1 MFLPPAKKA
10 KLSSAAPSTPITQDN
25 GIRCSDDEDDNLDTD
40 TKLAIIS
47 SLFPLVAHEELLEV
61 LVTAE
66 GSLETA
72 QKILGGSS
80 TPQISKRGTSS
91 GAQASLPSYL
101 PATASSSSTSN
112 DISSISSLLP
122 KPQKGKPLLLFKP
135 EHVAALTPCTLVTS
149 FLPGEV
155 ANELLLE
162 LVREAQGFA
171 RKGSREVRFVLWGR
185 EVWSKHTA
193 ALYVREEGKDEE
205 EGGYRE
211 EDVWYT
217 YNGMKEHK
225 KRVFTERMEK
235 VTELVE
241 EKSNTESS
249 SKTPPIPLEMG
260 RKKYESPHPW
270 KTNAAIV
277 NCYDGGAESVGWH
290 ADQVT
295 YLGPM
300 TTIAS
305 VSLGVGKEFGLK
317 RQCAAEDDGEG
328 VVKVWLPHNSLL
340 IMEAGTQ
347 EEWKHCIYPASA
359 VSTHPLSG
367 SKRINITYRYYR
379 PSLVPKYLPRCR
391 CNPEPLPGV
400 LKAVMDR
407 KSGNYGRYFWS
418 CQGAYQGRGEAGEGC
433 GWFEWAEWDED
444 GEVKG
449 WRERRREQQEKRE
462 GTERERERES
472 ERERRRRGKGDRT
485 ESMECE
491 TTRAEWKQR

>member
-1 MFLPPAKKA
+1 MSSPPAKKP
-10 KLSSAAPSTPITQDN
+10 KLSLPPPPATDRGES
-25 GIRCSDDEDDNLDTD
+25 DDNLDTD
-40 TKLAIIS
+40 TKLAILS
-47 SLFPLVAHEELLEV
+47 SLFPLVAHEVLLEV

-72 QKILGGSS
+72 QKILGGGGV
-80 TPQISKRGTSS
+80 TGAAPQNSKRGTVSSS
-91 GAQASLPSYL
+91 GAQASLSSYL
-101 PATASSSSTSN
+101 PAATSSSSTTN
-112 DISSISSLLP
+112 TTNNNNGISSLMP
-122 KPQKGKPLLLFKP
+122 RPQKGKPLLLFKP
-135 EHVAALTPCTLVTS
+135 EHVAALTPCTLITG

-162 LVREAQGFA
+162 LVREAQGFVK
-171 RKGSREVRFVLWGR
+171 KGSREVRFVLWGK
-185 EVWSKHTA
+185 EVWSRHTS
-193 ALYVREEGKDEE
+193 ALYVRGEGVEGEGGGYGEEGE
-205 EGGYRE
+205 EG

-217 YNGMKEHK
+217 YSGMKEQK
-225 KRVFTERMEK
+225 KRVFTERMQR

-241 EKSNTESS
+241 EKVREL
-249 SKTPPIPLEMG
+249 IAERWRREIEV

-305 VSLGVGKEFGLK
+305 VSLGVGREFGLK
-317 RQCAAEDDGEG
+317 RQSAAEGDEEG

-379 PSLVPKYLPRCR
+379 PSLAPKYLPRCK
-391 CNPEPLPGV
+391 CEPEPLSGV
-400 LKAVMDR
+400 LRAVMDKR
-407 KSGNYGRYFWS
+407 SGNYGRYFWS

-433 GWFEWAEWDED
+433 GWFEWAEWDAE
-444 GEVKG
+444 GELKG
-449 WRERRREQQEKRE
+449 WRERRKEERKRE
-462 GTERERERES
+462 ERERMGENGGGE
-472 ERERRRRGKGDRT
+472 EGGK
-485 ESMECE
+485 
-491 TTRAEWKQR
+491 